1 MLKREKKMTEPNP
14 SDHRLSK
21 LTLQGVGFAVHVAF
35 RSLCGFALT
44 ERGGV
49 ALFVKLQ
56 KLKFT
61 YLMHCFIPIIKIVME
76 EVNLLE

>member
-1 MLKREKKMTEPNP
+1 MTEPNP
-14 SDHRLSK
+14 SDYRLSK

>member
-1 MLKREKKMTEPNP
+1 MKASFDRIWFCEE
-14 SDHRLSK
+14 S
-21 LTLQGVGFAVHVAF
+21 GVYVGFVVHVAF
-35 RSLCGFALT
+35 RSLCGFALS

-49 ALFVKLQ
+49 AVLVKLQ